1 MATSFPTSKDD
12 FVNPQ
17 STDSVQ
23 TVSHAAQHANANDA
37 IEALETKVGVNNS
50 TDPNSL
56 DYKVKQLELNFL
68 DGEEVQDLAA
78 ALLDHADH
86 SNVSVTYNDI
96 ANKLILNVSNAPSA
110 GYTSVVKHTVRAGEG
125 LVLGTPV
132 YISSANGTNMIVT
145 KASNASESTSS
156 KTLGLLAQNLNVNT
170 NGFVITEG
178 LLAGLNT
185 SAAVAGDP
193 VWLGPTG
200 TLIYGLANKPKAPDH
215 LVFIGIVTRANQNN
229 GEIFVRVQ
237 NGFELEE
244 LHNVNITAPATG
256 EVLIYNATTGLWT
269 NTNTIASKSYVDTAV
284 SGLGNTAANT
294 YVPLALLGNADG
306 VAELDQNGYVP
317 QTQLDINERIQDVA
331 AKLITDGTH
340 YNITVS
346 YNDTN
351 ATLSLSANYDDEEVM
366 DAIATSLT
374 AGNGI
379 TKTYNDAANTI
390 TLAVDTSVIAD
401 RNYVNTAISNLVDGA
416 PALLDTLNEIA
427 AAIGDDSNFV
437 TTITTALATKLN
449 ITTAASTYLAI
460 ADADERIQDVVGGMV
475 SGNTE
480 SAGLAVTYD
489 DPTGKLNFEI
499 TTANLPGFTEAAQD
513 SVASLF
519 THAGHSNVTA
529 TYDDTSNRINLA
541 VTAQLTQEQAQDYI
555 APLFTHGLNP
565 NITATY
571 DDATNHLILETVIP
585 PSKAIMSDD
594 APASPAD
601 GTFWFDS
608 NEFRSGSTKALKVW
622 SAQSSTWQYVSSD
635 LSLSTTNTWTSK
647 NTYTNGVII
656 GLDSPPASPVHGQ
669 IYYNKPLDKLKV
681 WDGLLWQD
689 IQGSG
694 GGGGGLT
701 LIPTDETAPPST
713 FFVGLIAPPSGATA
727 SGDLWIDVDDIDTPF
742 NQFFTGGVAPDPSQY
757 EFWVDNVEPIQEL
770 IYSANE
776 PSTPSY
782 PGELWIDTDD
792 FDGAIV
798 EFGATA
804 PNPNNVQLWV
814 DINENESPSYYKDLT
829 FTNYATVADFPVN
842 APNGYVASD
851 ASTGLAYVRSQGQWL
866 AIVTASNINNIIS
879 SNSTVFEDLKAL
891 AWMGFE

>member
-50 TDPNSL
+50 TDPASL

-96 ANKLILNVSNAPSA
+96 ANKLVLTVSNAPSA
-110 GYTSVVKHTVRAGEG
+110 EYTSVVKHTVRAGEG

-132 YISSANGTNMIVT
+132 YVSSSNGTNMIVT

-170 NGFVITEG
+170 NGFVVTEG

-185 SAAVAGDP
+185 NGAVAGDP

-200 TLIYGLANKPKAPDH
+200 TLIYGLANKPKAPAH
-215 LVFIGIVTRANQNN
+215 LVFIGIVTRANANN
-229 GEIFVRVQ
+229 GEIFVKIQ
-237 NGFELEE
+237 NGFELDE
-244 LHNVNITAPATG
+244 LHDVSITAPATG
-256 EVLIYNATTGLWT
+256 EVLVYNATTGLWT

-284 SGLGNTAANT
+284 SGLSNTAATT
-294 YVPLALLGNADG
+294 YVPLALLGNPDG
-306 VAELDQNGYVP
+306 IAELDENGYVP
-317 QTQLDINERIQDVA
+317 ASQLNIDEKIQDVA

-379 TKTYNDAANTI
+379 TKTYDDVANTI
-390 TLAVDTSVIAD
+390 TLAVDTSVMAD
-401 RNYVNTAISNLVDGA
+401 RAYVNTAISNLVDGA

-449 ITTAASTYLAI
+449 ITTAASTYLAL
-460 ADADERIQDVVGGMV
+460 ADTDERIQDVVGGMV

-480 SAGLAVTYD
+480 STGLSVTYD
-489 DPTGKLNFEI
+489 DPTGKLNFEV

-513 SVASLF
+513 SVAGMF

-529 TYDDTSNRINLA
+529 TYDDVSNRINLA

-555 APLFTHGLNP
+555 APLFTHGRNP

-571 DDATNHLILETVIP
+571 DDATNNLILETVIP
-585 PSKAIMSDD
+585 PSKAIMSES
-594 APASPAD
+594 APATPAD
-601 GTFWFDS
+601 GTFWFDLD
-608 NEFRSGSTKALKVW
+608 EFRTGSTRALKVW
-622 SAQSSTWQYVSSD
+622 NAQAAAWQYVSSD

-656 GLDSPPASPVHGQ
+656 GLDAAPESPVHGQ

-689 IQGSG
+689 IQGA

-701 LIPTDETAPPST
+701 LIPTDVTAPPST

-727 SGDLWIDVDDIDTPF
+727 NGDLWIDVDDIDTPF
-742 NQFFTGGVAPDPSQY
+742 NQFFTGGVAPDPAQY

-770 IYSANE
+770 IYSADE
-776 PSTPSY
+776 PGTPSY
-782 PGELWIDTDD
+782 EGELWIDTDE

-798 EFGATA
+798 EFGAEP

-829 FTNYATVADFPVN
+829 FTNYATVADFPPN

-851 ASTGLAYVRSQGQWL
+851 ASSGLAYVRSQGQWL
-866 AIVTASNINNIIS
+866 AIVTSANINTIIS

-891 AWMGFE
+891 TWMGFE